1 VKHHLPRLEDAE
13 IAEYNL
19 TTLVDDKKVFPAY
32 DAVFLYRKE
41 LETEAPLFISTL
53 KLLENKISDNEMI
66 QMNLEVKVQKKS
78 ESEVAQKFLSQL
90 NILSKNTTRSF
101 WQQIYKDTLSH
112 LFLVCISLSF
122 AILVAVPL
130 GVLARFYPK
139 FSEVIIGLCSVIQTI
154 PSLALL
160 VFMIPFL
167 GIGKLPAMVALFLYA
182 LLPILRNT
190 YMGLIQIPSSL
201 LDSAIGLGLPTS
213 YRLFKIELPLALRSI
228 LAGIKTSAV
237 ITVGT
242 ATLGAIIGAGGYG
255 ETILMGVRRD
265 DTFLILRGAI
275 PAAVMAMC
283 VQYFFEKI
291 EKQIV
296 Q

>member
-1 VKHHLPRLEDAE
+1 MASQIAEQQGFNTKHHAGLGGSAVLWNALSRKELDIYLEYTGTLKEEFKVTPELLESKGFKISKPLGFNNTYALGVKKETAQKLNLQKISDLALHPELIFGMSPEFLDRKEGWRKIQNVYDLPQTKISAIEHEIAYRALASQKIDLTDLYATDAE

-139 FSEVIIGLCSVIQTI
+139 VCS
-154 PSLALL
+154 
-160 VFMIPFL
+160 
-167 GIGKLPAMVALFLYA
+167 
-182 LLPILRNT
+182 
-190 YMGLIQIPSSL
+190 
-201 LDSAIGLGLPTS
+201 
-213 YRLFKIELPLALRSI
+213 
-228 LAGIKTSAV
+228 
-237 ITVGT
+237 
-242 ATLGAIIGAGGYG
+242 
-255 ETILMGVRRD
+255 RR
-265 DTFLILRGAI
+265 
-275 PAAVMAMC
+275 
-283 VQYFFEKI
+283 
-291 EKQIV
+291 
-296 Q
+296 